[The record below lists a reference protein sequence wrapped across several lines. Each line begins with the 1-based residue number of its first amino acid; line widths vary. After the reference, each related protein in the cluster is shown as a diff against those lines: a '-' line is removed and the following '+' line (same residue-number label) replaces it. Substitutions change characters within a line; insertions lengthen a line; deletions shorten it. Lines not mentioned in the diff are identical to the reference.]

1 VRNIAWALFGLSVLV
16 AAALAIFDAA
26 GGITVY
32 IGAERV
38 SESDRERVVDPD
50 PDCVEDRNCAQIWN
64 PGTDV
69 AFDVIL
75 IGAGLAI
82 AAILLSGLIWIATQ
96 RHAPDF

>member
-1 VRNIAWALFGLSVLV
+1 MASGLLIPTPTAWKTVIA
-16 AAALAIFDAA
+16 
-26 GGITVY
+26 
-32 IGAERV
+32 
-38 SESDRERVVDPD
+38 P
-50 PDCVEDRNCAQIWN
+50 QIWN

-69 AFDVIL
+69 ALDALL